1 MIPLL
6 AGAYAVFGVILLLN
20 VRYLRG
26 TRRALAPI
34 PTEFPS
40 VSIIIPARNEAVNL
54 RRFLPSVLA
63 QRYPRFDV
71 TVYDDGSEDATPE
84 VLRSVRAPHLR
95 TLRGEGPPAGWVGKV
110 HALYQASRQTRG
122 DVFLFLDA
130 DTMLAD
136 PDALTR
142 LVRRFRAL
150 PPGSVLTGIT
160 RLLGGGR
167 VLVSLVPF
175 VIFTYLPLPLVARM
189 RSARLSGMNG
199 QCWMIDR
206 RDYARLEPHY
216 RHRADVLED
225 IRIGRYLKSHG
236 VVPYSVDLQ
245 DEVQVHMYEGLAD
258 AWMGFRKNV
267 YPFMGERVW
276 TFLPLHLTYLTVF
289 VLAPLVSPW
298 FLVPIFALKWLAD
311 RLVRMPLGV
320 TLLAP
325 ATLVLGAALQ
335 LDSAVSHWTGRAMWK
350 GRPVARRVVNGA

>member
-1 MIPLL
+1 VIPLL

-84 VLRSVRAPHLR
+84 VLRSLRAPHLR

-216 RHRADVLED
+216 RHRA
-225 IRIGRYLKSHG
+225 
-236 VVPYSVDLQ
+236 
-245 DEVQVHMYEGLAD
+245 YEGLAD
-258 AWMGFRKNV
+258 AWLGFRKNV

-325 ATLVLGAALQ
+325 VTLVLGAALQ